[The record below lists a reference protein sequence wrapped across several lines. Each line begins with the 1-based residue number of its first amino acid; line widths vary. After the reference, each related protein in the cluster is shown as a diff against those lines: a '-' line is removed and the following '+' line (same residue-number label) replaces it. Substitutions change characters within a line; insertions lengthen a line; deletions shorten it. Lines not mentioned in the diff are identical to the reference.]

1 MKPNSSPHASHPSN
15 GPVEPS
21 SSRPPNP
28 GVRTEKVL
36 GRQPAVPIA
45 PPPAGPWKWHQ
56 RALLG
61 LQTQLSQGRHD
72 HREAAREPL
81 EPHSLSEAD
90 SATDELDHDLALAQ
104 LAHEDDALFE
114 IDEALRRIA
123 EGRYGICEISG
134 QPIEAERLRVIPWTR
149 YTCEVERQR
158 ESSGERPG
166 RGLPQPGTVRGSEGP
181 SFEVAGESEE
191 ATEAAD
197 ETLGQ
202 PRTVPPGG
210 TGPVSG
216 AGQPPGTAT

>member
-1 MKPNSSPHASHPSN
+1 MKPNTSTNASHPSN
-15 GPVEPS
+15 RPMEPS
-21 SSRPPNP
+21 PSNSPNP
-28 GVRTEKVL
+28 GVRTEDVL
-36 GRQPAVPIA
+36 GRRPAVPIT

-61 LQTQLSQGRHD
+61 LQAQLSQGRD
-72 HREAAREPL
+72 AHREAAREPL

-114 IDEALRRIA
+114 IHDALRRIA

-134 QPIEAERLRVIPWTR
+134 QPIGAERLRAIPWTR
-149 YTCEVERQR
+149 YTCEVERQL
-158 ESSGERPG
+158 ESSGERP
-166 RGLPQPGTVRGSEGP
+166 RRVLPRPGTVRGSEGL
-181 SFEVAGESEE
+181 SFEVAGESE
-191 ATEAAD
+191 ATTEAAD
-197 ETLGQ
+197 ESLGQ
-202 PRTVPPGG
+202 TRILPLGG